1 MADTTTS
8 DGATPAEEPTTTTEQ
23 TDPPEQAD
31 PPASDVAQRAAAAAR
46 AERDAARAEAR
57 TTAQKL
63 TAVLQALGIEAG
75 TEQADPERLAADLAT
90 TRAENAVLRHGQ
102 RIADTDALLDS
113 RAFVATLG
121 DLDAGDPEAVRA
133 HITAFVEAH
142 PRYALQPDTGPVP
155 GARDAAAGRQAAPA
169 QGGDWLRNAITRR

>member
-1 MADTTTS
+1 MTVTFLDPALCAYIAPGGGVARLAGGGAATEAPTVTITTS
-8 DGATPAEEPTTTTEQ
+8 TFGAVTDATLNLDGPT
-23 TDPPEQAD
+23 
-31 PPASDVAQRAAAAAR
+31 ASV
-46 AERDAARAEAR
+46 
-57 TTAQKL
+57 
-63 TAVLQALGIEAG
+63 
-75 TEQADPERLAADLAT
+75 ADLAT
-90 TRAENAVLRHGQ
+90 TRDENAVLRHGQ

-121 DLDAGDPEAVRA
+121 DLDAGDPEAVKA